1 MTVLL
6 NFSLTFF
13 LRLLSCNLFPF
24 NIMLEWIHL
33 DENHVNKYLNLTF
46 RSVGLIR
53 ELVESDIDTVY
64 PVIED

>member
-1 MTVLL
+1 
-6 NFSLTFF
+6 
-13 LRLLSCNLFPF
+13 
-24 NIMLEWIHL
+24 MLEWIHL